1 MKRVMK
7 LTETLGIIKV
17 VGTGTHTILLNSDL
31 LSPTQILSGPLGVG
45 IAFITWSTGG
55 NIAISRNAENL
66 YELFT
71 NEGNFDFSG
80 NGGYSDMTHAGSD
93 INITI
98 TNGGTCILTLRKAT
112 GYVSRIEPFRFGQY
126 DDPTQ
131 VGA

>member
-1 MKRVMK
+1 M
-7 LTETLGIIKV
+7 LDPG
-17 VGTGTHTILLNSDL
+17 
-31 LSPTQILSGPLGVG
+31 
-45 IAFITWSTGG
+45 
-55 NIAISRNAENL
+55 RNAPHTFFL
-66 YELFT
+66 QQVDHLFRVQ
-71 NEGNFDFSG
+71 
-80 NGGYSDMTHAGSD
+80 AGSN